1 MRAPLAGEMPYP
13 FLDVTRN
20 GVESVAVAALAI
32 TILFLVI
39 CVVAVFVDHAIGRL
53 GSKDAR

>member
-1 MRAPLAGEMPYP
+1 MPYP